1 MIFGLFGR
9 RFDDQ
14 TFALYRSIVTEA
26 RHPEFYLHYGV
37 PDQITARFDMIVLMV
52 AVVLHR
58 LRAEPQPD
66 SPEPAVRGRA
76 APTPKDRAQELVDL
90 FFAEMDSAMREMGV
104 GDTSIPKRMKKLAS
118 AWNGR
123 FLAYDEAFDDADAEK
138 LAAAIGRNVLTDVED
153 RSGAPALAAY
163 VLAVGE
169 ILAATPITDVLAG
182 RIAWPDPVPLSPRK
196 AS

>member
-9 RFDDQ
+9 RFDDA

-37 PDQITARFDMIVLMV
+37 PDTVTARFDMIVLMI

-58 LRAEPQPD
+58 LRAEPVAETVVKPKRGAPPD
-66 SPEPAVRGRA
+66 PRLRGQ
-76 APTPKDRAQELVDL
+76 DLVEL
-90 FFAEMDSAMREMGV
+90 FFAEMDRSMREMGV
-104 GDTSIPKRMKKLAS
+104 GDLSIPKRMKKLAA

-123 FLAYDEAFDDADAEK
+123 FLVYDEALAESDADKFAV
-138 LAAAIGRNVLTDVED
+138 AIARNVLADVED

-163 VLAVGE
+163 CLE
-169 ILAATPITDVLAG
+169 TSRTLDATPIADVLEG
-182 RIAWPDPVPLSPRK
+182 RVAWPDPVTFSPRI
-196 AS
+196 AA